1 MRTWVCSR
9 GNKANPWANQ
19 KQVEANLSCRKI
31 DTCDDSCCIYGL
43 QKMTILVGKKNND
56 IN

>member
-1 MRTWVCSR
+1 MRTWVCRR

-43 QKMTILVGKKNND
+43 QKMTFLVK
-56 IN
+56 INK